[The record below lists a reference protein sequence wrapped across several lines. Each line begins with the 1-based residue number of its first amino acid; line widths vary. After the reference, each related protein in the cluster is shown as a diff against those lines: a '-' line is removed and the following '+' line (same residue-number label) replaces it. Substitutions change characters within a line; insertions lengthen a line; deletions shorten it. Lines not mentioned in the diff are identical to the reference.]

1 MTGTIFSSFF
11 VVKRLKVY
19 TNGSLYWC
27 NIQGPHC
34 AHQLDR
40 LGGITIT
47 ASKGCDLHRGRAQE
61 LRRWWAGLV
70 QCGAWWGRL
79 TTLRQQQLVRY
90 LHQCRQST
98 IQGRR
103 ANLYLFLSNSQHHI
117 SPTIRQ
123 GSLIEPLHQGGN
135 PQKKCNSLPNARL
148 EVTVSIWNRLEE
160 GEGGKCEQG
169 AVHCKPLP
177 HTGRAEIQPQ
187 VQHPP
192 ITCWWRTPL
201 LHSIITNHRL

>member
-1 MTGTIFSSFF
+1 M
-11 VVKRLKVY
+11 
-19 TNGSLYWC
+19 
-27 NIQGPHC
+27 
-34 AHQLDR
+34 
-40 LGGITIT
+40 
-47 ASKGCDLHRGRAQE
+47 
-61 LRRWWAGLV
+61 
-70 QCGAWWGRL
+70 
-79 TTLRQQQLVRY
+79 RY

-160 GEGGKCEQG
+160 GEGGKCEQFI
-169 AVHCKPLP
+169 ASLFRT
-177 HTGRAEIQPQ
+177 TGRAEIQPQ

-192 ITCWWRTPL
+192 ITCW
-201 LHSIITNHRL
+201 

>member
-1 MTGTIFSSFF
+1 MSSEGDG
-11 VVKRLKVY
+11 L
-19 TNGSLYWC
+19 
-27 NIQGPHC
+27 GPG
-34 AHQLDR
+34 
-40 LGGITIT
+40 LG
-47 ASKGCDLHRGRAQE
+47 
-61 LRRWWAGLV
+61 

-98 IQGRR
+98 IQVRR